1 MVDNLRSTLAKLLEW
16 WNKFT
21 SKQKMILIGIA
32 VAGLLVIGILI
43 FAFTRPKY
51 VFLIEC
57 VDAAQASDVVAV
69 LEAGGYNYKTD
80 STGRHIEIQQSQE
93 ASANLALGAEGYT
106 TVDYD
111 AELFNNGFSTT
122 ESDKQKKWQIYLQ
135 DKLAADLKN
144 YSGIRN
150 ATVTINLPDQD
161 GTIIAQNKDAYAY
174 ISLDLQSS
182 FSRDQ
187 ATTIARAIAT
197 ALGNDSTA
205 NITVTDING
214 RLLFSGADED
224 SSYGILSSQLEA
236 KTNAEEYIASKV
248 KNAFSVMGLF
258 HDIEVASSSVLDA
271 TIRERVTTDY
281 SVDSGRDEGY
291 RSHEEYYE
299 SQSSSQSGGPPG
311 TTSNETDEQTYLYE
325 DPSESGSSES
335 QQIVD
340 RAIDTDV
347 QTEHTPAGEI
357 DYEASSLSLT
367 AVRYRDLHEEDA
379 KRQGLLDGTTWE
391 DYKYINGESW
401 TPISVEESWL
411 TAAAAATGFPL
422 ENITIVAYERP
433 RFYDTP
439 PSNINISDIT
449 SVVMFVVILA
459 LLAFVVFTTM
469 RTKQDQEEEE
479 ELSVEDLLAS
489 APVDMEEIE
498 LDDKSETRRMVE
510 KFVDENPEAVA
521 NLLRNWLQEEW
532 G

>member
-21 SKQKMILIGIA
+21 SRQKMILIGIA
-32 VAGLLVIGILI
+32 VAGLIMIGILI

-57 VDAAQASDVVAV
+57 VDAGQASEVVAV
-69 LEAGGYNYKTD
+69 LESGGYNYKTD
-80 STGRHIEIQQSQE
+80 STGRRIEIQESQE
-93 ASANLALGAEGYT
+93 AGANLALGAEGYT

-111 AELFNNGFSTT
+111 AELFNNSFSTT

-135 DKLAADLKN
+135 DKLAADIEN
-144 YSGIRN
+144 YSGVRN

-174 ISLDLQSS
+174 ISLDLQAS
-182 FSRDQ
+182 FTGDQ
-187 ATTIARAIAT
+187 AATIARAIAT

-205 NITVTDING
+205 NITITDTNG
-214 RLLFSGADED
+214 RLLFSGADD
-224 SSYGILSSQLEA
+224 GSTYGLLSSQLEA
-236 KTNAEEYIASKV
+236 KTAAEEYIASKV
-248 KNAFSVMGLF
+248 KNAFSIMGLF
-258 HDIEVASSSVLDA
+258 NDIEVASSIILDPTA
-271 TIRERVTTDY
+271 RDRVTTDY

-291 RSHEEYYE
+291 RIREEFYE
-299 SQSSSQSGGPPG
+299 SESNSQSGGPPG
-311 TTSNETDEQTYLYE
+311 TTSNETDDTTYLYE
-325 DPSESGSSES
+325 DPSQSGSSES

-340 RAIDTDV
+340 RALDSDI

-357 DYEASSLSLT
+357 DYDASSLSLT

-391 DYKYINGESW
+391 DYKYQNSESW
-401 TPISVEESWL
+401 TPITVEDVWL
-411 TAAAAATGFPL
+411 TTAANAAGFPL

-433 RFYDTP
+433 RFFDKPTTDV
-439 PSNINISDIT
+439 NISDIT
-449 SVVMFVVILA
+449 SVVMFVIILA

-469 RTKQDQEEEE
+469 RSRQGQEEAD

-489 APVDMEEIE
+489 APVEVEELE
-498 LDDKSETRRMVE
+498 VDDRSETRKMIE

-521 NLLRNWLQEEW
+521 NLLRNWLQEDW